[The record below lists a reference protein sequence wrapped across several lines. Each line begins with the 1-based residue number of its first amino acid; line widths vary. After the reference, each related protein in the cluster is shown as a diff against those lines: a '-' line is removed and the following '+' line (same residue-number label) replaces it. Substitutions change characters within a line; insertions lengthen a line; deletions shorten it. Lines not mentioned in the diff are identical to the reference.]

1 MQEEKTKSFNHMR
14 AHRFGVP
21 LAEGILAF
29 ARKDYAEAV
38 DLIYPVRYD
47 IRDMCGASHAQRV
60 SQSEA

>member
-1 MQEEKTKSFNHMR
+1 MR
-14 AHRFGVP
+14 AHRFGVT

-29 ARKDYAEAV
+29 ARKDYHEAV